1 LRRLKFVIAGLDPA
15 IHLREESCLM
25 MRGHT
30 GAAHDEFWRDAFS
43 MTHRKLILA
52 TALWLAATTTVLAD
66 AIDGNWCSADG
77 QHMTIHGDDITT
89 PGGKQIKGNYD
100 RHAFDYVVPA
110 DEAGSGETVNIVLR
124 SEYLAVSRQGAANA
138 PVKEWRRCTNRT
150 S

>member
-1 LRRLKFVIAGLDPA
+1 
-15 IHLREESCLM
+15 
-25 MRGHT
+25 
-30 GAAHDEFWRDAFS
+30 
-43 MTHRKLILA
+43 MTNLCETLPMTWRKLILA
-52 TALWLAATTTVLAD
+52 IILLLAAPTVALAD

-89 PGGKQIKGNYD
+89 PGGTQIKGNYD

-110 DEAGSGETVNIVLR
+110 GEAGSGETVNILLR
-124 SEYLAVSRQGAANA
+124 SEYLAVSRQGANA

>member
-1 LRRLKFVIAGLDPA
+1 
-15 IHLREESCLM
+15 
-25 MRGHT
+25 
-30 GAAHDEFWRDAFS
+30 
-43 MTHRKLILA
+43 MTHRSLIMAAVL
-52 TALWLAATTTVLAD
+52 LLAAPDVALAD

-89 PGGKQIKGNYD
+89 PGGTQIKGNYD

-110 DEAGSGETVNIVLR
+110 GEAGSGETVNILLR

-150 S
+150 SSLAAKGI

>member
-1 LRRLKFVIAGLDPA
+1 MTN
-15 IHLREESCLM
+15 LRE
-25 MRGHT
+25 T
-30 GAAHDEFWRDAFS
+30 FS
-43 MTHRKLILA
+43 MTRRNLILA
-52 TALWLAATTTVLAD
+52 AVLLLAAPATALAD

-89 PGGKQIKGNYD
+89 PGGTRIKGNYD

-110 DEAGSGETVNIVLR
+110 GEAGSGEAVNIVLR

-138 PVKEWRRCTNRT
+138 PIKEWRRCTNRT